1 MDDLALLTEL
11 APVAE
16 RNLERHLDATKVW
29 YPHTMVPWSR
39 GEDFE
44 PEYEWDPNEAEVP
57 EAVRAALYVN
67 LLTEDNL
74 PYYFRDIHRM
84 YGYADGAWGE
94 WTRRWTAEEGRHAM
108 VIRDY
113 LMVTRSIDPVWLED
127 GRMAQI
133 QSGKVPEPPSA
144 AHGFAY
150 LSLQELATRIAHR
163 NTGKLLT
170 DRAGYEV
177 MAKVATDE
185 NHHFLFYRDMAK
197 AALEVDPS
205 GMMKAI
211 ADEVRGFAMPGL
223 GIPGFVEH
231 SKAIANAGIYD
242 LVLHHEQILVPVVL
256 RHWDIENVE
265 GLDAE
270 AEQAR
275 DKVLNYIKRAGRVAA
290 RFVAKREEAAAKEPQ
305 TADAWHRREQAREF
319 GS

>member
-16 RNLERHLDATKVW
+16 QNLERHLRNTKMW

-44 PEYEWDPNEAEVP
+44 PDYEWEPNDADLP
-57 EAVRAALYVN
+57 APVRSALYVN

-94 WTRRWTAEEGRHAM
+94 WTRRWTAEEGRHGM

-113 LMVTRSIDPVWLED
+113 LMVTRAIDPVWLED
-127 GRMAQI
+127 GRMAQV
-133 QSGKVPEPPSA
+133 QSGQVPEPPTA
-144 AHGFAY
+144 KHGFAY
-150 LSLQELATRIAHR
+150 LSLQELATRISHR
-163 NTGKLLT
+163 NTGKMVE
-170 DRAGYEV
+170 DRTGYEI
-177 MAKVATDE
+177 MARVATDE
-185 NHHFLFYRDMAK
+185 NHHFLFYRDMAA
-197 AALEVDPS
+197 AALELDPN
-205 GMMKAI
+205 GMMAAI
-211 ADEVRGFAMPGL
+211 EHEVRTFAMPGT
-223 GIPGFVEH
+223 GIPGFNEH
-231 SKAIANAGIYD
+231 AKAIAKTGIYD
-242 LVLHHEQILVPVVL
+242 LVVHHEQILVPVVL

-270 AEQAR
+270 GEQSR
-275 DKVLNYIKRAGRVAA
+275 DRLLKYIAKSERVAA
-290 RFVAKREEAAAKEPQ
+290 RLAARREEDDAADPEREP
-305 TADAWHRREQAREF
+305 AAV

>member
-16 RNLERHLDATKVW
+16 SNLERHLAATKMW

-44 PEYEWDPNEAEVP
+44 PDYEWDPLDANVSAP
-57 EAVRAALYVN
+57 VRAALYVN

-84 YGYADGAWGE
+84 YGYADGAWAE

-133 QSGKVPEPPSA
+133 QSGQVPEPPTA
-144 AHGFAY
+144 KHGFAY
-150 LSLQELATRIAHR
+150 LSLQELATRISHR
-163 NTGKLLT
+163 NTGKMVE
-170 DRAGYEV
+170 DRTGYEI

-197 AALEVDPS
+197 AALELDPN
-205 GMMKAI
+205 GMMQAI
-211 ADEVRGFAMPGL
+211 DHEVRNFAMPGL
-223 GIPGFVEH
+223 GIPGFLEH
-231 SKAIANAGIYD
+231 AKTIAKTGIYD
-242 LVLHHEQILVPVVL
+242 LAVHHEQILVPVVL

-265 GLDAE
+265 GLDADGE
-270 AEQAR
+270 AAR
-275 DKVLNYIKRAGRVAA
+275 DSILKYITKSGRVAA
-290 RFVAKREEAAAKEPQ
+290 RIARRREEANGADPEREP
-305 TADAWHRREQAREF
+305 AGI